1 MQVGAGFC
9 WNCGARSPHLAPA
22 VTGNTVVRKAPP
34 EPKGPDEDFEWDE
47 SGRGEAPAVAPLEP
61 GGQTMRR
68 GSGSPPVV
76 PAEPTLPK
84 SVRSRLPPGAGEPV
98 ADAPATPPPA
108 TPSAPK
114 AEPAKLPRPVV
125 SMIAEELGE
134 ESSTDPTA
142 APAPDVAE
150 DGSEPLSLEPEV
162 DAAVAQAKKAGE
174 PVNVSEEVGELQFLM
189 LRGFHSEAEE
199 AYRLLIEAHPGH
211 PDLLALGEELEA
223 SRAAASA
230 SPAVPKSDAAAEASA
245 EGNDDGPAAAAI
257 PDQASAGPD
266 VSPDITVVT
275 RASDT
280 AEPKDDDSA
289 PVETPTSPTF
299 VEGTSPPAGG
309 FAVTSAVP
317 RAVEPN
323 MTPRLGLQVP
333 PRSHMPSSE
342 SLPTNP
348 RMAPP
353 NIDTTAVSKP
363 AGVRLVMLGQ
373 RGEAVWER
381 LLAAGEMFE
390 VGREADKPWG
400 DDPHIEPSHAQLF
413 VIPGGGL
420 RIEPTG
426 RSGVYR
432 QVDERLAVRDGDE
445 FRVGESL
452 LRYSAQSS
460 GWGAVTCYPM
470 SGTTCNTTPI
480 GGSGLVVG
488 RENADIELPE
498 DTFVSGAHCRF
509 SCRDEGLFIEDM
521 GSANGTY
528 SRLRPSEAVPY
539 GSLLLLG
546 QTQFKVRRITQ

>member
-1 MQVGAGFC
+1 
-9 WNCGARSPHLAPA
+9 
-22 VTGNTVVRKAPP
+22 
-34 EPKGPDEDFEWDE
+34 
-47 SGRGEAPAVAPLEP
+47 
-61 GGQTMRR
+61 
-68 GSGSPPVV
+68 
-76 PAEPTLPK
+76 
-84 SVRSRLPPGAGEPV
+84 
-98 ADAPATPPPA
+98 
-108 TPSAPK
+108 
-114 AEPAKLPRPVV
+114 
-125 SMIAEELGE
+125 MIAEELGE
-134 ESSTDPTA
+134 ELSVDSA
-142 APAPDVAE
+142 APQAEAIGE
-150 DGSEPLSLEPEV
+150 DGSEPLSLEPDV
-162 DAAVAQAKKAGE
+162 DAAVAQAKSSTGHA
-174 PVNVSEEVGELQFLM
+174 NVAEEVAELQFLM

-199 AYRLLIEAHPGH
+199 AHRLLLEANPGH

-223 SRAAASA
+223 SRAAAPPSPAAPASPPVPDASADGSEEADEGAATIAIPATPDEDPSA
-230 SPAVPKSDAAAEASA
+230 S
-245 EGNDDGPAAAAI
+245 EGG
-257 PDQASAGPD
+257 
-266 VSPDITVVT
+266 SPDITVVT
-275 RASDT
+275 RAADT
-280 AEPKDDDSA
+280 PETKDDDGA
-289 PVETPTSPTF
+289 TPIETPTSPTF

-309 FAVTSAVP
+309 FAAAPAVP
-317 RAVEPN
+317 RVVEPN
-323 MTPRLGLQVP
+323 MTPRLGLQAP
-333 PRSHMPSSE
+333 ERLHMPSSE

-381 LLAAGEMFE
+381 LLAAGEMLE
-390 VGREADKPWG
+390 VGRESDKPWG
-400 DDPHIEPSHAQLF
+400 DDPHIEPKHARLF

-420 RIEPTG
+420 RVEPMG

-452 LRYSAQSS
+452 LRYTAQST

-470 SGTTCNTTPI
+470 SGTACSTASI
-480 GGSGLVVG
+480 GGNGLVVG

-539 GSLLLLG
+539 GSLLLVG
-546 QTQFKVRRITQ
+546 QTQFKVRRITG